1 MPPTPTTRDAIHRV
15 MASGA
20 IVTVVTGRM
29 FSSARQ
35 SCEELNIL
43 APIVSYQGAHVAES
57 ASGRVLWHQPMSAE
71 MAHSA
76 LDALDTWKVET
87 VVHYGGCAYVTRL
100 TRWSEGYSQRNPGR
114 VRVVPDLMELALK
127 GPTRLLA
134 VGDQDHVLELT
145 RHLKAEFD
153 TRLYV
158 TRSLPHF
165 CEILHPE
172 GGKHRALE
180 WLSRHL
186 DIGRDNTIAFGNG
199 ADDVDMLRWAGLGV
213 AVDGAAQE
221 ALDAADR
228 IAPGIEED
236 GVARV
241 LEELLE
247 RGLIG

>member
-1 MPPTPTTRDAIHRV
+1 

-43 APIVSYQGAHVAES
+43 APIVSYQGAHVAEP

-71 MAHSA
+71 MASVA
-76 LDALDTWKVET
+76 LDALDSWSVEP
-87 VVHYGGCAYVTRL
+87 VAYHGGYVYVSRL
-100 TRWSEGYSQRNPGR
+100 TPWSEGYSQRHPGR
-114 VRVVPDLMELALK
+114 VREITDLMKIVLK

-134 VGDQDHVLELT
+134 VGDRDHVLELT
-145 RHLKAEFD
+145 RQLKAEFD

-172 GGKHRALE
+172 SGKHRALE
-180 WLSRHL
+180 WLSQHL
-186 DIGRDNTIAFGNG
+186 GISRDMTIAFGNG
-199 ADDVDMLRWAGLGV
+199 PDDVEMLRWAGLGV

-228 IAPGIEED
+228 IAPGTQED

-241 LEELLE
+241 LEELLD